1 MQTVQPSAA
10 PEHLWLKMAS
20 RIVLVLPALV
30 ALIFVPAGTL
40 AYWQAWVWLAVLFV
54 PMVFALAWL
63 YHRSPDLLMRRL
75 KFREKHTAQKR
86 IINVSLFYLLLVLVM
101 PGLDFRFGWSNA
113 PVWVVLA
120 ADAVFLVG
128 YGVTLLVFSQNRYA
142 ARTVEVEAGQQ
153 VITTGLYA
161 FVRHP
166 MYLGVILMY
175 VSMPLALGSYWTV
188 LPALLIIPILV
199 ARIRSEEAVLTSELK
214 GYPEYM
220 QQTRYRLLPGVW

>member
-54 PMVFALAWL
+54 PMVFALVWL
-63 YHRSPDLLMRRL
+63 YRRSPDLLMRRM

-86 IINVSLFYLLLVLVM
+86 IINVSLLYLLLVLVM

-199 ARIRSEEAVLTSELK
+199 ARIRKLS
-214 GYPEYM
+214 
-220 QQTRYRLLPGVW
+220 